1 MERYFLEL
9 SYLGT
14 AYAGFQIQQNAPTI
28 QSEVEKALEI
38 FFRRKIELTGASRT
52 DAGVHAFQ
60 NYFHFDDP
68 GEINPSAAYN
78 LNALLPSDISIKR
91 IVRMAQT
98 SHSRFDAISRE
109 YRYIIYKDKNPFL
122 SDRAYF
128 YPYPLELDL
137 LNEAATLIMDENDF
151 TSFSKRRTQV
161 KTYLCKIECSQ
172 WHIEK
177 DCLVYYVKANRF
189 LRGMVRGLVG
199 TMLQVGRGK
208 ITLNEFKQI
217 IESRDAT
224 NADFAVP
231 AHGLFL
237 VRVNYPEN
245 YFPTTTH

>member
-9 SYLGT
+9 SYMGT
-14 AYAGFQIQQNAPTI
+14 SYAGFQIQQNATTI
-28 QSEVEKALEI
+28 QSEVEKALEV

-60 NYFHFDDP
+60 NYFHFDNE
-68 GEINPSAAYN
+68 GEINPSSVYN
-78 LNALLPSDISIKR
+78 LNAILPADISIKR
-91 IVRMAQT
+91 IIRVSPS
-98 SHSRFDAISRE
+98 SHSRFDASGRE
-109 YRYIIYKDKNPFL
+109 YKYFIYKDKNPFL
-122 SDRAYF
+122 NDRAYF
-128 YPYPLELDL
+128 YPYPVDLDL
-137 LNEAATLIMDENDF
+137 LNQAASIIMDESDF

-172 WHIEK
+172 WKEEN
-177 DCLVYYVKANRF
+177 DMLVYYVKANRF

-208 ITLNEFKQI
+208 ISLNDFKQI
-217 IESRDAT
+217 IDSRDVT

-237 VRVNYPEN
+237 VKVNYPES
-245 YFPTTTH
+245 YFTLSI